1 MQFNVETEYQLGQ
14 IVYLKVGDMK
24 GIVTGI
30 LQRPGAIIYVIG
42 WSDGTEGWHYEMELS
57 ESESFA

>member
-30 LQRPGAIIYVIG
+30 LTRPGTVLYFVG
-42 WSDGTEGWHYEMELS
+42 WSDGGEGCHYEMELS